1 MGEYVLETNN
11 LTKIYSRN
19 KAVNNL
25 SLKIRKGDI
34 YGFIGKNG
42 AGKTTAIK
50 LIVGLARPTEGDIKL
65 FGESDVAAGRKKIGV
80 VIENPAYYPFMS
92 AKQNL
97 EVQRIMKGV
106 NDPKVTEEILN
117 IVGLKDVGNK
127 KVKNFSLGMKQRLG
141 IGLALVGDPE
151 FLLLDEPINGLDPTG
166 IKEVRD
172 LILKLNKE
180 AGITV
185 LISSHILGELSK
197 MCNSYGVINNG
208 ELVAQVTREELEE
221 TVKPSIELVVNN
233 PEKAVSVFKEELG
246 IETIEVSGN
255 ELYVYGA
262 NDRFADITACL
273 ERNDIILQS
282 ISKQHVD
289 YEDYFINLMEGEKVN
304 G

>member
-1 MGEYVLETNN
+1 
-11 LTKIYSRN
+11 
-19 KAVNNL
+19 
-25 SLKIRKGDI
+25 
-34 YGFIGKNG
+34 
-42 AGKTTAIK
+42 
-50 LIVGLARPTEGDIKL
+50 
-65 FGESDVAAGRKKIGV
+65 
-80 VIENPAYYPFMS
+80 
-92 AKQNL
+92 
-97 EVQRIMKGV
+97 
-106 NDPKVTEEILN
+106 
-117 IVGLKDVGNK
+117 
-127 KVKNFSLGMKQRLG
+127 
-141 IGLALVGDPE
+141 
-151 FLLLDEPINGLDPTG
+151 
-166 IKEVRD
+166 
-172 LILKLNKE
+172 
-180 AGITV
+180 
-185 LISSHILGELSK
+185 